1 MTPRF
6 LCKSHFRAISLAPKG
21 YLNTDETR
29 GRLRLKSASF
39 CVQDFA
45 CTILD
50 SHRLANVSC

>member
-1 MTPRF
+1 MTPGF
-6 LCKSHFRAISLAPKG
+6 QCKSHFRAISLAPKG

-29 GRLRLKSASF
+29 GCLRLKSASF